1 MLDKHIVE
9 DIERF
14 VSAELTCRRHPGSS
28 ISIIMDGGL
37 VWAQGFGYAD
47 VEKKIPAEPKTVYRC
62 ASVTKPV
69 ITVGLLQLMERGRF
83 LLDDEVNTHLDVKIK
98 DIKGGEPT
106 IRDLLTHRS
115 GMPTRVPPIY
125 LFDEKPQTMKE
136 YLESAARSVTPRRG
150 SWAYCNTAYMIIGYL
165 IELFSGV
172 SYDKYV
178 TENVLKPLEMNS
190 SAFTLTPEIRE
201 NLAQGY
207 KRDGGPENPLIP
219 VSPYILGTLPE
230 DPAGSL
236 YSTVL
241 DLANFLVM
249 NLNSGCFKGR
259 RILKEETIIEMH
271 RLQAPSGNSR
281 SGMALTWF
289 YSIHDGHV
297 MLNHT
302 GGLPDYTNNVCFY
315 PSERIGV
322 CWLSNLQDNSGWRP
336 PAPTLLRLALSEK
349 PSFGTGLQMV
359 PSDWEKICGLYGDEA
374 HKLSLNIQNGFLTMD
389 NNALL
394 DREDEA
400 RFVLHGS
407 LYDGYELALEYDE
420 RGYVKS
426 ISFGTTHL
434 PRYIPERLEI
444 DRDVE
449 LKGVWVGEFYDSF
462 GFHMLEL
469 IVEDHAHGSIRDH
482 QGIIRN
488 LTDFKAIDGEVSGS
502 FRYELPDE
510 YARWGTKEY
519 IDVNLELKATKDGLK
534 GFIKSR
540 GAVSKINLKRVS

>member
-1 MLDKHIVE
+1 
-9 DIERF
+9 
-14 VSAELTCRRHPGSS
+14 
-28 ISIIMDGGL
+28 
-37 VWAQGFGYAD
+37 
-47 VEKKIPAEPKTVYRC
+47 
-62 ASVTKPV
+62 
-69 ITVGLLQLMERGRF
+69 
-83 LLDDEVNTHLDVKIK
+83 
-98 DIKGGEPT
+98 
-106 IRDLLTHRS
+106 
-115 GMPTRVPPIY
+115 
-125 LFDEKPQTMKE
+125 
-136 YLESAARSVTPRRG
+136 
-150 SWAYCNTAYMIIGYL
+150 
-165 IELFSGV
+165 
-172 SYDKYV
+172 
-178 TENVLKPLEMNS
+178 
-190 SAFTLTPEIRE
+190 
-201 NLAQGY
+201 
-207 KRDGGPENPLIP
+207 
-219 VSPYILGTLPE
+219 
-230 DPAGSL
+230 
-236 YSTVL
+236 
-241 DLANFLVM
+241 
-249 NLNSGCFKGR
+249 
-259 RILKEETIIEMH
+259 
-271 RLQAPSGNSR
+271 
-281 SGMALTWF
+281 
-289 YSIHDGHV
+289 
-297 MLNHT
+297 
-302 GGLPDYTNNVCFY
+302 
-315 PSERIGV
+315 
-322 CWLSNLQDNSGWRP
+322 
-336 PAPTLLRLALSEK
+336 
-349 PSFGTGLQMV
+349 
-359 PSDWEKICGLYGDEA
+359 
-374 HKLSLNIQNGFLTMD
+374 LSLNIQNGFLTMD